1 MTRFLNSLVLVG
13 FSVALASIVLDDF
26 RLGAF
31 SICVAGLAAL
41 IDYCRN

>member
-1 MTRFLNSLVLVG
+1 MTRFLNALVFVG

-31 SICVAGLAAL
+31 SICVSGLAAL
-41 IDYCRN
+41 VDYCRN

>member
-1 MTRFLNSLVLVG
+1 MTRFLNSLVFTG

>member
-26 RLGAF
+26 RLSAF
-31 SICVAGLAAL
+31 SICVSGLAAL
-41 IDYCRN
+41 VDYCRN